1 MATILV
7 RGSTNSMLEDS
18 ERAIDDGVNT
28 FKNMSRDTRF
38 VAGGGATEIHL
49 ASKLQSFAKTM
60 PGLDQYAVEKFGM
73 AFEAIPRTLAENAGL
88 NTEDIIAKLYSENAK
103 SPFCGIDVERGKI

>member
-28 FKNMSRDTRF
+28 FKNITRDSRF
-38 VAGGGATEIHL
+38 VAGGGATEIHI
-49 ASKLQSFAKTM
+49 AAQLQTFAKTQ
-60 PGLDQYAVEKFGM
+60 PGLDQYAVEKFGL
-73 AFEAIPRTLAENAGL
+73 AFESIP
-88 NTEDIIAKLYSENAK
+88 
-103 SPFCGIDVERGKI
+103 